1 MRVQKLER
9 TFAIMALWLAL
20 FSVITEA
27 KTTSQPF
34 GKMPDGTP
42 VEIFTL
48 SDAPFEA
55 RIATYG
61 GIVVSLAKAGR
72 TAGMIPWPPKPTEAT
87 NCLREIFLFSA
98 ISSNPSITVTIE

>member
-1 MRVQKLER
+1 
-9 TFAIMALWLAL
+9 LWLAL

-27 KTTSQPF
+27 KTKVTSQPF

-42 VEIFTL
+42 AEIFTL

-72 TAGMIPWPPKPTEAT
+72 TGGDDTVATET
-87 NCLREIFLFSA
+87 NRGYELSARDFSFLSH
-98 ISSNPSITVTIE
+98 IL